1 MALALTVGAAFLIWG
16 VLGERLEEWNL
27 TAPIVFVVLGLLAA
41 NGPWAV
47 IHLSLHSAL
56 LRSLAEVTLAMLLF
70 TDASRVRL
78 HALRG
83 DVGIALRLLGVGL
96 PLSIVVGTGIAFC
109 LFGHHGFWLAA
120 LLAAIVAPTDAALGS
135 AIVEDERVPTSIR
148 RLLSVESGL
157 NDGIATPFVNLF
169 LAGALSV
176 ETVLHETIAEA
187 CRELVVGAGVG
198 IVVGL
203 GGGVV
208 LRWSL
213 ARGLGDRTIFPV
225 AVLGLAIGAFALAH
239 LVTANGFVAAFIAGL
254 AFGAGA
260 GPSMD
265 DVTNFTEVT
274 GGALSLVVWLS
285 FGASMLVP
293 GVRAATAAAVAFALL
308 ALTVMRMVPVAL
320 SLAGS
325 GYQRQTVAFIGWFG
339 PRGLASVVFV
349 LLARDALEPGPGT
362 WLVSVVTVTVTT
374 SIVAHGLSAQP
385 WARHFG
391 AMARGLPPE
400 APERREV
407 HAPPSQR
414 PLARWIDQTRAQRPP
429 DDAA

>member
-1 MALALTVGAAFLIWG
+1 MALTLTVGVAFLFWG
-16 VLGERLEEWNL
+16 VLGARLERWNL
-27 TAPIVFVVLGLLAA
+27 TAPIVFLVLGLLVA
-41 NGPWAV
+41 NGPWAL
-47 IHLSLHSAL
+47 IHLNLHSAL

-78 HALRG
+78 HALKG
-83 DVGIALRLLGVGL
+83 DAGTALRLLGVGL
-96 PLSIVVGTGIAFC
+96 PLSIVVGTAIAYG
-109 LFGHHGFWLAA
+109 LFAHHGLWLAA

-198 IVVGL
+198 VAVGL
-203 GGGVV
+203 VGGVV

-213 ARGLGDRTIFPV
+213 ARRLGDRTAFPV

-239 LVTANGFVAAFIAGL
+239 LLAANGFVAAFIAGL

-260 GPSMD
+260 GPSLSE
-265 DVTNFTEVT
+265 VTSFTDAT

-293 GVRAATAAAVAFALL
+293 GVRAATPGAVLFACL
-308 ALTVMRMVPVAL
+308 ALTVMRMVPVAI
-320 SLAGS
+320 SLLGS

-349 LLARDALEPGPGT
+349 LLARDALEPGPGS
-362 WLVSVVTVTVTT
+362 WLVSVVTVTVTL

-385 WARHFG
+385 WALRFG
-391 AMARGLPPE
+391 AMAKRLGPD
-400 APERREV
+400 APERHEV
-407 HAPPSQR
+407 HAPPSHR
-414 PLARWIDQTRAQRPP
+414 PIARWIDQPRSQRPAV
-429 DDAA
+429 DDD